1 MACISTLLT
10 FCTYC
15 VVLSLGAVMRSLGQ
29 FPDEEEIGTSKVQ
42 LKKSAQTLGVKAQQ
56 ILILALK
63 MRTKDHNEMVRA
75 LI

>member
-1 MACISTLLT
+1 
-10 FCTYC
+10 
-15 VVLSLGAVMRSLGQ
+15 MRSLGQ
-29 FPDEEEIGTSKVQ
+29 FPDEEEIGTPKVQ